1 MRMSR
6 SRRSCSRSSRCTSC
20 VCHCADARSP
30 RLPPPEAPAMSEGL
44 ATALELLLGTAP
56 AALAFVELPK
66 IEPFVS

>member
-1 MRMSR
+1 
-6 SRRSCSRSSRCTSC
+6 
-20 VCHCADARSP
+20 
-30 RLPPPEAPAMSEGL
+30 MSEGL